1 MRPEPARKSL
11 LKRASFSKAIPRC
24 PESDGLFPGR
34 RRRARKPKSRRNPA
48 AFLNFRSI
56 EFRRLLEPFGAS
68 AAVIPARPAIAV
80 AAIAIAVR
88 FMVPPALVAEMRE
101 ELEATLLAV
110 VKGLVERIGRI
121 RDALQRGRGDRH
133 PVGPCA

>member
-24 PESDGLFPGR
+24 PEADRLFPGR

-56 EFRRLLEPFGAS
+56 EFRRPLEPFGAS
-68 AAVIPARPAIAV
+68 AAMIPARPAVAV
-80 AAIAIAVR
+80 ATIAMAIAAAVG
-88 FMVPPALVAEMRE
+88 FMVPPALVAELRE
-101 ELEATLLAV
+101 DREA
-110 VKGLVERIGRI
+110 
-121 RDALQRGRGDRH
+121 
-133 PVGPCA
+133 P